1 MADSRSLS
9 GRGVGKRNKTWASKN
24 ATWGFAGRWHYFAT
38 PTDRDPLRRRRGDAV
53 GVGKQKRNRAAPP
66 ERGTT
71 RSR

>member
-38 PTDRDPLRRRRGDAV
+38 PTGLPLGRGAEKEPTNGRRSRPTT
-53 GVGKQKRNRAAPP
+53 GKQAGRPSPP
-66 ERGTT
+66 PP
-71 RSR
+71 

>member
-38 PTDRDPLRRRRGDAV
+38 ARRPDQSV
-53 GVGKQKRNRAAPP
+53 VKQKAAGPLL
-66 ERGTT
+66 RY
-71 RSR
+71 RSTNP